1 MALHSRPIAATLI
14 IDGAALMLY
23 NVAGMRV
30 TGHAGA
36 VFRTVLET
44 SRTLFVWLV
53 DLALFY
59 GGAGGGTLGES
70 WSKWSF
76 VQAAGFGVMVAG
88 TLVYGAGDDADAAA
102 ALAAGGGELPPTAGP
117 AGVAAPGTVAR
128 PAPARRTTAP
138 HVIGTPSSFKPTMNI
153 HTFSSSYVAAASS
166 FAAPA
171 GVSPDV

>member
-88 TLVYGAGDDADAAA
+88 TLVYGAGDDADAA
-102 ALAAGGGELPPTAGP
+102 E
-117 AGVAAPGTVAR
+117 PGSTSDKWFR
-128 PAPARRTTAP
+128 
-138 HVIGTPSSFKPTMNI
+138 GCCEYGCWCCCCCWCM
-153 HTFSSSYVAAASS
+153 
-166 FAAPA
+166 
-171 GVSPDV
+171 